1 MFFDRVKSPVS
12 VSIDPMYLMPYA
24 SAKPIMNA
32 NDYVVHTDSLGSGI
46 QELTLLTL
54 KYLKPVFTTQKGF
67 YSN

>member
-46 QELTLLTL
+46 
-54 KYLKPVFTTQKGF
+54 
-67 YSN
+67 